1 MFMIRRNN
9 RWKAIRSVSAERL
22 YTPELLA
29 LTLELARWPA
39 MENLPLHA
47 EARAPTC
54 GSTIALDMALDD
66 AGHIATMGLRVRAC
80 AVGQASAALFA
91 RHAIGSDL
99 ATLQGSHDRIEG
111 WLEGEAPLP
120 DWPGLVMLEPAR
132 VYSARH
138 GAIMLPWKAAIA
150 ALSSAPAAS

>member
-1 MFMIRRNN
+1 MN
-9 RWKAIRSVSAERL
+9 AARL

-39 MENLPLHA
+39 MENLPLHG

-54 GSTIALDMALDD
+54 GSTLALDLALDEEGRID
-66 AGHIATMGLRVRAC
+66 TLGIRVRAC

-91 RHAIGSDL
+91 RHALGRDL
-99 ATLQGSHDRIEG
+99 ATLQAMHDRIEG

-120 DWPGLVMLEPAR
+120 EWPGLAMIEPAR
-132 VYSARH
+132 AYPARH
-138 GAIMLPWKAAIA
+138 GAIKLPWKAAVT